1 MIKMKYTMMNGQLT
15 ELKQAAIP
23 VMDHGF
29 LYGIG
34 LFETFRT
41 YHGKPSI
48 LGRHL
53 ERMAAG
59 CNELGIPFTAD
70 PDELEQWI
78 ARLLLANE
86 LEEAYIRY
94 TVSAGEELLGL
105 PAGNYSEPN
114 HIVFAKPLPAMSD
127 EWYEK
132 GKALQLLRTRRN
144 TPEGQVRF
152 KSLHYMNNILAKRE
166 LMQYE
171 QAVQLQAEGLMLTP
185 EGHLAEGMVSN
196 LFFVKDGMVF
206 TPELST
212 GILPGITREVV
223 LEACK
228 ERKIPVT
235 EGRYT
240 WEALRGAD
248 EIFMTSSIQE
258 LVPITAILDLPA
270 VGYPALEISQGRMG
284 PMTRELLHLYRIK
297 AGRRDV
303 AT

>member
-1 MIKMKYTMMNGQLT
+1 MKYTMMNGQLT

-34 LFETFRT
+34 LFETLRT
-41 YHGKPSI
+41 YQGKPSN

-59 CNELGIPFTAD
+59 CAELGIPFTAD
-70 PDELEQWI
+70 SEKLERWI
-78 ARLLLANE
+78 VKLLAANG

-94 TVSAGEELLGL
+94 TVSAGAELLGL
-105 PAGNYSEPN
+105 PSDNYSEPN
-114 HIVFAKPLPAMSD
+114 HIVFAKALPAMSD

-171 QAVQLQAEGLMLTP
+171 QAVQRQAEGLMLTP
-185 EGHLAEGMVSN
+185 EGSLAEGMVSN
-196 LFFVKDGMVF
+196 LFFVKDEMVF

-223 LEACK
+223 LEVCK
-228 ERKIPVT
+228 EQKIPAA
-235 EGRYT
+235 EGLYT
-240 WEALRGAD
+240 WEALREAD
-248 EIFMTSSIQE
+248 EIFMSSSIQE
-258 LVPITAILDLPA
+258 LVPITTILDVPTGGSSA
-270 VGYPALEISQGRMG
+270 VEISQGRMG
-284 PMTRELLHLYRIK
+284 PITRELLHLYRIK
-297 AGRRDV
+297 AGRRD
-303 AT
+303 ATT